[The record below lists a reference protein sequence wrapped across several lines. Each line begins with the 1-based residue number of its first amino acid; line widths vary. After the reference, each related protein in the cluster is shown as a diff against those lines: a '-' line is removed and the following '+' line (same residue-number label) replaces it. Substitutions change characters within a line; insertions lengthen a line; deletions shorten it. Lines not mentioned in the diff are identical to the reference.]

1 MKKRLFSLLL
11 CITVLFSTVLVVE
24 ASATTGTMTDTEM
37 QKMYDFIFSEET
49 NKLINSSID
58 FNQYGT
64 QTVNIGNDLA
74 YVYINERSATR
85 SVVSDTMT
93 SIFKKT
99 SNGQTVATLR
109 LACTFTYNGS
119 TVSISSSDY
128 RATADASHS
137 RDSSGDMYVSATY
150 VLYYNGN
157 QNANGYMDMSCDKNG
172 NITKHYPW
180 S

>member
-109 LACTFTYNGS
+109 LACTFT
-119 TVSISSSDY
+119 
-128 RATADASHS
+128 
-137 RDSSGDMYVSATY
+137 
-150 VLYYNGN
+150 
-157 QNANGYMDMSCDKNG
+157 
-172 NITKHYPW
+172 
-180 S
+180 

>member
-24 ASATTGTMTDTEM
+24 ASATTGTMTDTEK

-49 NKLINSSID
+49 
-58 FNQYGT
+58 
-64 QTVNIGNDLA
+64 NIGNDLA
-74 YVYINERSATR
+74 YVYINERSASR

-128 RATADASHS
+128 RATADAIPDWTCTADASHS

>member
-109 LACTFTYNGS
+109 LACTSALGAGRG
-119 TVSISSSDY
+119 DY
-128 RATADASHS
+128 S
-137 RDSSGDMYVSATY
+137 
-150 VLYYNGN
+150 LYYNGN
-157 QNANGYMDMSCDKNG
+157 INNTDTIVIYCDHNGV
-172 NITKHYPW
+172 ITKN
-180 S
+180 

>member
-1 MKKRLFSLLL
+1 MK
-11 CITVLFSTVLVVE
+11 
-24 ASATTGTMTDTEM
+24 A
-37 QKMYDFIFSEET
+37 Y
-49 NKLINSSID
+49 SS
-58 FNQYGT
+58 F
-64 QTVNIGNDLA
+64 LP

-128 RATADASHS
+128 RATADAIPDWTCTADASHS

>member
-93 SIFKKT
+93 SIFKKISFVKT
-99 SNGQTVATLR
+99 TTAVLIGSIIYKACVAIALKNFEPQDMK
-109 LACTFTYNGS
+109 L
-119 TVSISSSDY
+119 I
-128 RATADASHS
+128 TA
-137 RDSSGDMYVSATY
+137 
-150 VLYYNGN
+150 VLFLVILVLSMERKKKVKK
-157 QNANGYMDMSCDKNG
+157 NAGA
-172 NITKHYPW
+172 
-180 S
+180 

>member
-74 YVYINERSATR
+74 YVYINEKALSLEL
-85 SVVSDTMT
+85 M
-93 SIFKKT
+93 I
-99 SNGQTVATLR
+99 
-109 LACTFTYNGS
+109 
-119 TVSISSSDY
+119 
-128 RATADASHS
+128 
-137 RDSSGDMYVSATY
+137 
-150 VLYYNGN
+150 
-157 QNANGYMDMSCDKNG
+157 DK
-172 NITKHYPW
+172 
-180 S
+180 